1 MAAKKPAAKKTKCAS
16 KAAPK
21 KTATKKTAAKKTP
34 VKKTAAKKPTT
45 KQAKARTNSAF
56 MVELQPSAQLAE
68 VVGSKPLPR
77 TKVISQIWDYVK
89 KHGLQDTKDKRLIN
103 LDDTLKTVYGNKK
116 QIHMTE
122 VSQAFKHLS

>member
-1 MAAKKPAAKKTKCAS
+1 MAAKKPAAKKKTAP

-21 KTATKKTAAKKTP
+21 KTVTKKPAAKKAP
-34 VKKTAAKKPTT
+34 VKKAAAKKPAT
-45 KQAKARTNSAF
+45 KQAKVRTNSAF
-56 MVELQPSAQLAE
+56 MKELQPSAQLAE

-77 TKVISQIWDYVK
+77 TKVISHIWDYVK
-89 KHGLQDTKDKRLIN
+89 ENGLQDTKDKRLIN
-103 LDDTLKTVYGNKK
+103 LDDTLKAIYGNKK

>member
-1 MAAKKPAAKKTKCAS
+1 MAAKKPAAKKTK
-16 KAAPK
+16 AAPK
-21 KTATKKTAAKKTP
+21 KTTTKKPAAKKAAVKKPAAKKT
-34 VKKTAAKKPTT
+34 TA
-45 KQAKARTNSAF
+45 KQAKARVNSPF

-68 VVGSKPLPR
+68 VVGSKALPR

-103 LDDTLKTVYGNKK
+103 LDDALKAIYGNKK

>member
-1 MAAKKPAAKKTKCAS
+1 MAAKKPAAKKKTAP

-21 KTATKKTAAKKTP
+21 KTITKKLATKKAP
-34 VKKTAAKKPTT
+34 VKKTAAKKTVT
-45 KQAKARTNSAF
+45 KQAKVRTNSAF

-89 KHGLQDTKDKRLIN
+89 ENGLQDSKDKRLIN
-103 LDDTLKTVYGNKK
+103 LDDTLKAIYGNKK

>member
-1 MAAKKPAAKKTKCAS
+1 MAAKKPAAKKMKCAP
-16 KAAPK
+16 KAASK

-34 VKKTAAKKPTT
+34 VKKTAAKKTTT
-45 KQAKARTNSAF
+45 KQAKVRTNSAF

-89 KHGLQDTKDKRLIN
+89 EHGLQDTKDKRLIN
-103 LDDTLKTVYGNKK
+103 LDDTLKAVYGNKK